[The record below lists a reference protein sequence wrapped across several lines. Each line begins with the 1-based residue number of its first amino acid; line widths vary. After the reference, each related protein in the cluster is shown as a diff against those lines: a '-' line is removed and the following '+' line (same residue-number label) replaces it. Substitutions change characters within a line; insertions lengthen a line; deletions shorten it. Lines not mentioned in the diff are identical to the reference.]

1 MSERETQ
8 DRVAMD
14 DEASTE
20 GAVESQ
26 AEVAESQE
34 KQAAELQKEEVVAE
48 PQEEEVVKSEK
59 EEIAESQEE
68 AEPEADGLA
77 ELEAARA
84 EAAANYDRYVRAV
97 AELDNYRKRTVRMRA
112 ETRDETL
119 RDVLLQVAPILDN
132 LRRALRQETQEA
144 ELLKQGVE
152 LICGQFNDVL
162 KGYGL
167 AEIEA
172 VGQPFD
178 PEVHEALAEVPD
190 DEHAPGTVIEE
201 MEKGYKLNDKVV
213 RYARVVVSKASE
225 ES

>member
-8 DRVAMD
+8 DRVAE
-14 DEASTE
+14 DEASAE

-26 AEVAESQE
+26 AEAAESCE
-34 KQAAELQKEEVVAE
+34 EAAVESR
-48 PQEEEVVKSEK
+48 EEEVV
-59 EEIAESQEE
+59 ESQEE
-68 AEPEADGLA
+68 AEPEDDGLA

-119 RDVLLQVAPILDN
+119 RDVLLQVAPVLDN

-144 ELLKQGVE
+144 AALKQGVE

-167 AEIEA
+167 TEIES

-190 DEHAPGTVIEE
+190 AEHTPGTVIEE
-201 MEKGYKLNDKVV
+201 MEKGYKLNDRVV
-213 RYARVVVSKASE
+213 RYARVVVSKASAE
-225 ES
+225 N

>member
-8 DRVAMD
+8 DHVAV
-14 DEASTE
+14 DEASAE
-20 GAVESQ
+20 GSVESQ
-26 AEVAESQE
+26 DEAAEPCEQAATEAQKEAAAESQETVAESQD
-34 KQAAELQKEEVVAE
+34 EVAD
-48 PQEEEVVKSEK
+48 
-59 EEIAESQEE
+59 
-68 AEPEADGLA
+68 EADGLA

-112 ETRDETL
+112 ETRDEIL
-119 RDVLLQVAPILDN
+119 RDILLQVAPILDN

-172 VGQPFD
+172 LGQPFD

-213 RYARVVVSKASE
+213 RYARVVVSKASAE
-225 ES
+225 NTEN

>member
-8 DRVAMD
+8 DRVAVE
-14 DEASTE
+14 EASAE
-20 GAVESQ
+20 GSVESQ
-26 AEVAESQE
+26 DEAAEPCEQAATEAQKEAAAESQE
-34 KQAAELQKEEVVAE
+34 TA
-48 PQEEEVVKSEK
+48 
-59 EEIAESQEE
+59 AESQDE
-68 AEPEADGLA
+68 AADGLA

-112 ETRDETL
+112 ETRDEIL
-119 RDVLLQVAPILDN
+119 RDILLQVAPILDN

-172 VGQPFD
+172 LGQPFD

-190 DEHAPGTVIEE
+190 DEHAPGTIIEE

-213 RYARVVVSKASE
+213 RYARVVVSKASA

>member
-14 DEASTE
+14 DEASTK
-20 GAVESQ
+20 GAVESHE
-26 AEVAESQE
+26 EVAEPCE
-34 KQAAELQKEEVVAE
+34 AAV
-48 PQEEEVVKSEK
+48 
-59 EEIAESQEE
+59 ESQEE
-68 AEPEADGLA
+68 AAESQAAAAEPEVDGPA
-77 ELEAARA
+77 ELEAVRA

-112 ETRDETL
+112 EARDETL

-213 RYARVVVSKASE
+213 RYARVVVSKAGA
-225 ES
+225 ESAEN

>member
-8 DRVAMD
+8 DRVAME

-20 GAVESQ
+20 GAVEPQ
-26 AEVAESQE
+26 EEVAESCEAVVESQE
-34 KQAAELQKEEVVAE
+34 AAAELQETA
-48 PQEEEVVKSEK
+48 
-59 EEIAESQEE
+59 AES
-68 AEPEADGLA
+68 EADGPA

-112 ETRDETL
+112 EARDETL

-132 LRRALRQETQEA
+132 LRRVLGQETQEA
-144 ELLKQGVE
+144 ELLQQGVE

-172 VGQPFD
+172 VGRAFD

-190 DEHAPGTVIEE
+190 DERAPGTVIEE

-213 RYARVVVSKASE
+213 RYARVVVSKATEASE

>member
-8 DRVAMD
+8 DRVAV
-14 DEASTE
+14 DEANAE
-20 GAVESQ
+20 GSVESQ
-26 AEVAESQE
+26 DEAAEPCEQEATEAQKEAAAESQE
-34 KQAAELQKEEVVAE
+34 TA
-48 PQEEEVVKSEK
+48 
-59 EEIAESQEE
+59 AESQDE
-68 AEPEADGLA
+68 AADGLA

-112 ETRDETL
+112 ETRDEIL
-119 RDVLLQVAPILDN
+119 RDILLQVAPILDN

-162 KGYGL
+162 QGYGL

-172 VGQPFD
+172 LGQLFD

-213 RYARVVVSKASE
+213 RYARVVVSKASA

>member
-8 DRVAMD
+8 DRVAVD

-26 AEVAESQE
+26 AEAVESQEEQAAESQ
-34 KQAAELQKEEVVAE
+34 KKVVAE
-48 PQEEEVVKSEK
+48 PQEEEV
-59 EEIAESQEE
+59 

-77 ELEAARA
+77 ELEAVRA

-213 RYARVVVSKASE
+213 RYARVVVSKATEASE
-225 ES
+225 EN

>member
-8 DRVAMD
+8 DRVAVE
-14 DEASTE
+14 EASLE
-20 GAVESQ
+20 DAVESQ
-26 AEVAESQE
+26 SE
-34 KQAAELQKEEVVAE
+34 AAERGEKAAAEPQQEEVAE
-48 PQEEEVVKSEK
+48 PQAEES
-59 EEIAESQEE
+59 
-68 AEPEADGLA
+68 A

-84 EAAANYDRYVRAV
+84 EAAAHYDRYVRAV
-97 AELDNYRKRTVRMRA
+97 AELDNYRKRTVRLRA
-112 ETRDETL
+112 EARDETL

-132 LRRALRQETQEA
+132 LRRALRQETPEA

-178 PEVHEALAEVPD
+178 PAVHEALAEVPD
-190 DEHAPGTVIEE
+190 GEHPPGTIIEE

-213 RYARVVVSKASE
+213 RFARVVVSRASV

>member
-34 KQAAELQKEEVVAE
+34 EQAAESQKEEVVAE
-48 PQEEEVVKSEK
+48 PQEEEVVKSE
-59 EEIAESQEE
+59 EEA

-190 DEHAPGTVIEE
+190 DEHVPGTVIEE

-213 RYARVVVSKASE
+213 RYARVVVSKATEASE

>member
-8 DRVAMD
+8 DRVAE
-14 DEASTE
+14 DEASAE

-26 AEVAESQE
+26 AEVAEAQE
-34 KQAAELQKEEVVAE
+34 EQAAAE
-48 PQEEEVVKSEK
+48 PQEET
-59 EEIAESQEE
+59 ESQEE
-68 AEPEADGLA
+68 AAEPEAEGPT
-77 ELEAARA
+77 ELEAARV

-97 AELDNYRKRTVRMRA
+97 AELDNYRKRTVRLRA

-119 RDVLLQVAPILDN
+119 RDVLLQVAPVLDN
-132 LRRALRQETQEA
+132 LRRALGQETQEA

-178 PEVHEALAEVPD
+178 PEIHEALAEVPD
-190 DEHAPGTVIEE
+190 DGHAPGTVIEE

-213 RYARVVVSKASE
+213 RYARVVVSKASA
-225 ES
+225 ESAEN

>member
-8 DRVAMD
+8 DRVAE
-14 DEASTE
+14 DEASAE
-20 GAVESQ
+20 GAVEPQ
-26 AEVAESQE
+26 AEAAESCEEAAVESQE
-34 KQAAELQKEEVVAE
+34 AAAAAE
-48 PQEEEVVKSEK
+48 PQEEVAKSQEEEV
-59 EEIAESQEE
+59 AESQEE
-68 AEPEADGLA
+68 AESEDDGLA

-119 RDVLLQVAPILDN
+119 RDVLLQVAPVLDN
-132 LRRALRQETQEA
+132 LRRALRQETQEVDA
-144 ELLKQGVE
+144 LKQGVE

-167 AEIEA
+167 TEIES

-190 DEHAPGTVIEE
+190 DEHTPGTVIEE

-213 RYARVVVSKASE
+213 RYARVVVSKASAE
-225 ES
+225 N

>member
-8 DRVAMD
+8 DRVAV

-20 GAVESQ
+20 GAVESH

-34 KQAAELQKEEVVAE
+34 EQSAESQEAA
-48 PQEEEVVKSEK
+48 
-59 EEIAESQEE
+59 AESQEE
-68 AEPEADGLA
+68 ATEPEADGPT

-132 LRRALRQETQEA
+132 LRRALRQDTQEA
-144 ELLKQGVE
+144 ESLKQGVE

-213 RYARVVVSKASE
+213 RYARVVVSKATEASK

>member
-8 DRVAMD
+8 DRVAGEEASAEGSVESQD
-14 DEASTE
+14 EAAEPCEQAATESQDEAS
-20 GAVESQ
+20 
-26 AEVAESQE
+26 
-34 KQAAELQKEEVVAE
+34 
-48 PQEEEVVKSEK
+48 
-59 EEIAESQEE
+59 
-68 AEPEADGLA
+68 DGLA

-112 ETRDETL
+112 EARDETL
-119 RDVLLQVAPILDN
+119 RDVLLQVAPVLDN
-132 LRRALRQETQEA
+132 LRRALGQETQEA
-144 ELLKQGVE
+144 DSLKQGIE

-213 RYARVVVSKASE
+213 RYARVVVSKASA

>member
-8 DRVAMD
+8 DRVAV
-14 DEASTE
+14 DEASAEGSVESQDEAAEPCEQAATE
-20 GAVESQ
+20 SQKEAAVESQ
-26 AEVAESQE
+26 ETA
-34 KQAAELQKEEVVAE
+34 
-48 PQEEEVVKSEK
+48 
-59 EEIAESQEE
+59 AESQEE
-68 AEPEADGLA
+68 AADEADGLA
-77 ELEAARA
+77 ELEATRA

-112 ETRDETL
+112 EARDETL
-119 RDVLLQVAPILDN
+119 RDILLQVAPILDN

-213 RYARVVVSKASE
+213 RYARVVVSKASA

>member
-8 DRVAMD
+8 DRVAVE
-14 DEASTE
+14 EASTE
-20 GAVESQ
+20 G
-26 AEVAESQE
+26 
-34 KQAAELQKEEVVAE
+34 VVE
-48 PQEEEVVKSEK
+48 PQEE
-59 EEIAESQEE
+59 AAAAQEE
-68 AEPEADGLA
+68 AVAEPEADGLA

-112 ETRDETL
+112 EARDETL

-167 AEIEA
+167 AEIES

-190 DEHAPGTVIEE
+190 GERAPGTVIEE

-213 RYARVVVSKASE
+213 RYARVVVSRASAE
-225 ES
+225 N

>member
-8 DRVAMD
+8 DRVAVE
-14 DEASTE
+14 EASLE
-20 GAVESQ
+20 DAVESQ
-26 AEVAESQE
+26 SEAACEKAAAGPQQEEVAESQ
-34 KQAAELQKEEVVAE
+34 AE
-48 PQEEEVVKSEK
+48 
-59 EEIAESQEE
+59 ES
-68 AEPEADGLA
+68 A

-84 EAAANYDRYVRAV
+84 EAAAHYDRYVRAV

-112 ETRDETL
+112 EARDETL

-132 LRRALRQETQEA
+132 LRRALRQETPEA

-178 PEVHEALAEVPD
+178 PAVHEALAEVPD
-190 DEHAPGTVIEE
+190 GEHPPGTIIEE

-213 RYARVVVSKASE
+213 RFARVVVSKASV

>member
-8 DRVAMD
+8 DHVAV
-14 DEASTE
+14 DEASAE
-20 GAVESQ
+20 GSVESQ
-26 AEVAESQE
+26 DEAAEPCEQAATEAQKEAAAESQD
-34 KQAAELQKEEVVAE
+34 EVAD
-48 PQEEEVVKSEK
+48 
-59 EEIAESQEE
+59 
-68 AEPEADGLA
+68 EADGLA

-112 ETRDETL
+112 ETRDEIL
-119 RDVLLQVAPILDN
+119 RDILLQVAPILDN

-167 AEIEA
+167 AEIES

-190 DEHAPGTVIEE
+190 DEHAPGTIIEE

-213 RYARVVVSKASE
+213 RYARVVVSKASA
-225 ES
+225 ESTEN

>member
-1 MSERETQ
+1 MSERQTQ
-8 DRVAMD
+8 DRVAV
-14 DEASTE
+14 DETSTE
-20 GAVESQ
+20 GAVEPQEETAESCEREAAASQ
-26 AEVAESQE
+26 QEEVA
-34 KQAAELQKEEVVAE
+34 AE
-48 PQEEEVVKSEK
+48 PQEE
-59 EEIAESQEE
+59 AESQEAA

-97 AELDNYRKRTVRMRA
+97 AELDNYRKRTVRLRA
-112 ETRDETL
+112 EARDETL

-132 LRRALRQETQEA
+132 LRRALGQETQEA

-167 AEIEA
+167 AEIES

-190 DEHAPGTVIEE
+190 DEHAPGTIIEE

-213 RYARVVVSKASE
+213 RYARVVVSRASA

>member
-14 DEASTE
+14 EASTE
-20 GAVESQ
+20 GVVEPQ
-26 AEVAESQE
+26 EEVAESCEEAAIESQE
-34 KQAAELQKEEVVAE
+34 EEVAE
-48 PQEEEVVKSEK
+48 PQEE
-59 EEIAESQEE
+59 A

-84 EAAANYDRYVRAV
+84 EAAANYDRYVRSV

-132 LRRALRQETQEA
+132 LRRALRQETQEVDS
-144 ELLKQGVE
+144 LKQGIE

-167 AEIEA
+167 AEIES

-190 DEHAPGTVIEE
+190 DEHAPGTIIEE

-225 ES
+225 EN

>member
-8 DRVAMD
+8 DRVAV
-14 DEASTE
+14 DETSTE
-20 GAVESQ
+20 GAVEPQ
-26 AEVAESQE
+26 EETAESCEQE
-34 KQAAELQKEEVVAE
+34 AAASQKEAVAE
-48 PQEEEVVKSEK
+48 PQEEP
-59 EEIAESQEE
+59 ESQEAA
-68 AEPEADGLA
+68 AEPEVDGLA

-119 RDVLLQVAPILDN
+119 RDVLLQVAPVLDN

-167 AEIEA
+167 AEIES

-190 DEHAPGTVIEE
+190 DEHAPGTIIEE

-213 RYARVVVSKASE
+213 RYARVVVSRASA

>member
-8 DRVAMD
+8 DRVAVE
-14 DEASTE
+14 EASAE
-20 GAVESQ
+20 GAVEPQ
-26 AEVAESQE
+26 EEAAEPCEEAAVESQE
-34 KQAAELQKEEVVAE
+34 EAVESQEEAAE
-48 PQEEEVVKSEK
+48 P
-59 EEIAESQEE
+59 QEE
-68 AEPEADGLA
+68 AEPEADGITEA
-77 ELEAARA
+77 EAARA

-112 ETRDETL
+112 EARDETL

-132 LRRALRQETQEA
+132 LRRALRQETQEVDA
-144 ELLKQGVE
+144 LKQGVE

-167 AEIEA
+167 AEIES

-190 DEHAPGTVIEE
+190 DEHPPGTVIEE

-213 RYARVVVSKASE
+213 RYARVVVSKASA

>member
-8 DRVAMD
+8 DRVAVE
-14 DEASTE
+14 EASLE
-20 GAVESQ
+20 DVVESQ
-26 AEVAESQE
+26 SEAACEKAAAEPQQEEVAESQ
-34 KQAAELQKEEVVAE
+34 AE
-48 PQEEEVVKSEK
+48 
-59 EEIAESQEE
+59 ES
-68 AEPEADGLA
+68 A

-84 EAAANYDRYVRAV
+84 EAAAHYDRYVRAV

-112 ETRDETL
+112 EARDETL

-132 LRRALRQETQEA
+132 LRRALRQETPEA

-178 PEVHEALAEVPD
+178 PAVHEALAEVPD
-190 DEHAPGTVIEE
+190 GEHPPGTIIEE

-213 RYARVVVSKASE
+213 RFARVVVSKASV

>member
-8 DRVAMD
+8 DRVAE
-14 DEASTE
+14 DEVSAE
-20 GAVESQ
+20 GVVEPQ
-26 AEVAESQE
+26 AEAAESCE
-34 KQAAELQKEEVVAE
+34 AVAE
-48 PQEEEVVKSEK
+48 PQEEE
-59 EEIAESQEE
+59 
-68 AEPEADGLA
+68 AEPQEAQQQRSQRPRGWPNSRLLA
-77 ELEAARA
+77 PRA
-84 EAAANYDRYVRAV
+84 VANYDRYVRAV

-112 ETRDETL
+112 DARDETL

-144 ELLKQGVE
+144 DLLKQGVE

-167 AEIEA
+167 AEIKA
-172 VGQPFD
+172 IGQPFD

-190 DEHAPGTVIEE
+190 DEHTPGTVIEE

-213 RYARVVVSKASE
+213 RYARVVVSKTSAE
-225 ES
+225 N

>member
-8 DRVAMD
+8 DRVAVE
-14 DEASTE
+14 EASAE
-20 GAVESQ
+20 GAVE
-26 AEVAESQE
+26 E
-34 KQAAELQKEEVVAE
+34 QAAAAGEKAAAAE
-48 PQEEEVVKSEK
+48 F
-59 EEIAESQEE
+59 E
-68 AEPEADGLA
+68 AELA
-77 ELEAARA
+77 AVRA
-84 EAAANYDRYVRAV
+84 EAAAHYDRYVRAV

-112 ETRDETL
+112 EARDETV

-132 LRRALRQETQEA
+132 LRRALGQETQEA
-144 ELLKQGVE
+144 EQLKQGIE

-178 PEVHEALAEVPD
+178 PAVHEALAEVPD
-190 DEHAPGTVIEE
+190 GEHPPGTIIEE

-213 RYARVVVSKASE
+213 RFARVVVSKASV

>member
-8 DRVAMD
+8 DRVAV
-14 DEASTE
+14 DEASAE
-20 GAVESQ
+20 GSVESQ
-26 AEVAESQE
+26 DEAAEPCEQAATESQKE
-34 KQAAELQKEEVVAE
+34 AA
-48 PQEEEVVKSEK
+48 
-59 EEIAESQEE
+59 AESQEE
-68 AEPEADGLA
+68 AAGEADGLA
-77 ELEAARA
+77 ELEATRA

-97 AELDNYRKRTVRMRA
+97 AELDNYRKRTVRMRT
-112 ETRDETL
+112 ETRDEIL
-119 RDVLLQVAPILDN
+119 RDILLQVAPILDN

-172 VGQPFD
+172 LGQPFD

-213 RYARVVVSKASE
+213 RYARVVVSKASA
-225 ES
+225 ESTEN

>member
-8 DRVAMD
+8 DRVAVD
-14 DEASTE
+14 DETSTE
-20 GAVESQ
+20 SAVEPQ
-26 AEVAESQE
+26 EKVAESKKEEVAEPGEAAAAESQE
-34 KQAAELQKEEVVAE
+34 SAE
-48 PQEEEVVKSEK
+48 PQEEVAV
-59 EEIAESQEE
+59 
-68 AEPEADGLA
+68 EP

-132 LRRALRQETQEA
+132 LRRALHQETQEA

-167 AEIEA
+167 AEIES

-190 DEHAPGTVIEE
+190 DEHVPGTIIEE

-213 RYARVVVSKASE
+213 RYARVVVSRASA

>member
-14 DEASTE
+14 EASTE
-20 GAVESQ
+20 GVVEPQ
-26 AEVAESQE
+26 EEVAKSCEEAAIESQE
-34 KQAAELQKEEVVAE
+34 EEAAE
-48 PQEEEVVKSEK
+48 PQEEAAAKSQ
-59 EEIAESQEE
+59 AEE
-68 AEPEADGLA
+68 AEPEADGRA
-77 ELEAARA
+77 ELEAARI

-97 AELDNYRKRTVRMRA
+97 AELDNYRKRTVRLRA
-112 ETRDETL
+112 EARDETL
-119 RDVLLQVAPILDN
+119 RDVLLQVAPVLDN

-167 AEIEA
+167 AEIES

-190 DEHAPGTVIEE
+190 DEHAPGTIIEE

-213 RYARVVVSKASE
+213 RYARVVVSRASA

>member
-8 DRVAMD
+8 DRVAVE
-14 DEASTE
+14 EASLE
-20 GAVESQ
+20 DAVESQ
-26 AEVAESQE
+26 SEAASEKAAAEPQQEEVAESQ
-34 KQAAELQKEEVVAE
+34 AE
-48 PQEEEVVKSEK
+48 
-59 EEIAESQEE
+59 ES
-68 AEPEADGLA
+68 A

-84 EAAANYDRYVRAV
+84 EAAAHYDRYVRAV

-112 ETRDETL
+112 EARDETL

-132 LRRALRQETQEA
+132 LRRALRQETPEA

-178 PEVHEALAEVPD
+178 PAVHEALAEVPD
-190 DEHAPGTVIEE
+190 GEHPPGTIIEE

-213 RYARVVVSKASE
+213 RFARVVVSKASV

>member
-1 MSERETQ
+1 MSECETQ
-8 DRVAMD
+8 DHVAA
-14 DEASTE
+14 DEASAE
-20 GAVESQ
+20 GSVESQ
-26 AEVAESQE
+26 DEAAEPCEQEATEAQKEAASESQETAAESQD
-34 KQAAELQKEEVVAE
+34 
-48 PQEEEVVKSEK
+48 
-59 EEIAESQEE
+59 E
-68 AEPEADGLA
+68 AADGLA

-112 ETRDETL
+112 ETRDEIL
-119 RDVLLQVAPILDN
+119 RDILLQVAPILDN

-162 KGYGL
+162 QGYGL

-172 VGQPFD
+172 LGQLFD

-213 RYARVVVSKASE
+213 RYARVVVSKASA

>member
-8 DRVAMD
+8 DRVAV
-14 DEASTE
+14 DETSTE
-20 GAVESQ
+20 GAVEPQEETAESCEQEAAASQ
-26 AEVAESQE
+26 QEEVA
-34 KQAAELQKEEVVAE
+34 AE
-48 PQEEEVVKSEK
+48 PQEE
-59 EEIAESQEE
+59 AESQEAA

-97 AELDNYRKRTVRMRA
+97 AELDNYRKLTVRLRA
-112 ETRDETL
+112 EARDETL

-132 LRRALRQETQEA
+132 LRRALGQETQEA

-167 AEIEA
+167 AEIES

-190 DEHAPGTVIEE
+190 DEHAPGTIIEE

-213 RYARVVVSKASE
+213 RYARVVVSRASA

>member
-8 DRVAMD
+8 DRVAV
-14 DEASTE
+14 DEASAE
-20 GAVESQ
+20 SSVESQ
-26 AEVAESQE
+26 DEAAEPCEQEATEAQKEAAAGSQETAAES
-34 KQAAELQKEEVVAE
+34 
-48 PQEEEVVKSEK
+48 PD
-59 EEIAESQEE
+59 E
-68 AEPEADGLA
+68 AADGLA

-97 AELDNYRKRTVRMRA
+97 AELDNYRKRAVRMRA
-112 ETRDETL
+112 ETRDEIL
-119 RDVLLQVAPILDN
+119 RDILLQVAPILDN

-162 KGYGL
+162 QGYGL

-172 VGQPFD
+172 LGQPFD

-213 RYARVVVSKASE
+213 RYARVVVSKASA

>member
-8 DRVAMD
+8 DRVAGEEASAEGSVESQD
-14 DEASTE
+14 EAAEPCEQAAAESQDEAS
-20 GAVESQ
+20 
-26 AEVAESQE
+26 
-34 KQAAELQKEEVVAE
+34 
-48 PQEEEVVKSEK
+48 
-59 EEIAESQEE
+59 
-68 AEPEADGLA
+68 DGLA

-112 ETRDETL
+112 EARDETL
-119 RDVLLQVAPILDN
+119 RDVLLQVAPVLDN
-132 LRRALRQETQEA
+132 LRRALGQETQEA
-144 ELLKQGVE
+144 DSLKQGIE

-213 RYARVVVSKASE
+213 RYARVVVSKASA

>member
-14 DEASTE
+14 DEASTK

-26 AEVAESQE
+26 EEMAEPCEAAVESQE
-34 KQAAELQKEEVVAE
+34 AAA
-48 PQEEEVVKSEK
+48 
-59 EEIAESQEE
+59 AESQEE
-68 AEPEADGLA
+68 AAEPEADGPA

-97 AELDNYRKRTVRMRA
+97 AELDNYRKRTVRMRTEA
-112 ETRDETL
+112 RDETL

-144 ELLKQGVE
+144 ELLQQGVE

-213 RYARVVVSKASE
+213 RYARVVVSKAGA
-225 ES
+225 ESAEN

>member
-20 GAVESQ
+20 GAVEPQ
-26 AEVAESQE
+26 EEVAEPCE
-34 KQAAELQKEEVVAE
+34 AAVES
-48 PQEEEVVKSEK
+48 QEEEVT
-59 EEIAESQEE
+59 ESQAAA

-77 ELEAARA
+77 ELEATRA
-84 EAAANYDRYVRAV
+84 EATANYDRYVRAV

-112 ETRDETL
+112 EARDETL
-119 RDVLLQVAPILDN
+119 RDVLLQVAPVLDN
-132 LRRALRQETQEA
+132 LRRALRQDTQEA
-144 ELLKQGVE
+144 ESLKQGVE

-172 VGQPFD
+172 VGRPFD

-213 RYARVVVSKASE
+213 RYARVVVSKASATSE
-225 ES
+225 EN